1 MRRAFVSAAALLTGF
16 MLLPARASAQHLPEP
31 WADTEDQPPRV
42 DLSGSFG
49 VLVPTNWSTL
59 VLLGSIS
66 SGSGVVEQILSRELR
81 VEADKSYGG
90 ALTYWEGRYGLRFQ
104 GDYSKSSLRISG
116 AAPIGIQTWLYDV
129 RGVIGA
135 MEYKPS
141 RMILPYGFVGVGGI
155 TYDLAQA
162 VSPPLTFITQ
172 APALPSAPNVIIV
185 GDRGRQFVLSE
196 EELGVKTVFALT
208 FGAGTD
214 IRVPIGPGGI
224 GLRLEVSD
232 HWAASPLDVRVTE
245 LSSGVTAYDSRVDFG
260 AVHHLSATV
269 GFIVQVGR

>member
-1 MRRAFVSAAALLTGF
+1 MRRPFISAAALLAGF
-16 MLLPARASAQHLPEP
+16 MLLPARASAQLLPDP
-31 WADTEDQPPRV
+31 WADSEDRPPRV
-42 DLSGSFG
+42 DLSASFG

-59 VLLGSIS
+59 VLLGSVS
-66 SGSGVVEQILSRELR
+66 SGSGVVEQILARELR
-81 VEADKSYGG
+81 VEADQSYGG

-104 GDYSKSSLRISG
+104 GGYSKSALKISG
-116 AAPIGIQTWLYDV
+116 AAPIGIKTWLYDV

-135 MEYKPS
+135 LEYKPS
-141 RMILPYGFVGVGGI
+141 RVVLPYGFVGVGGV
-155 TYDLAQA
+155 TYDLAQT
-162 VSPPLTFITQ
+162 VTPPLTFITQ
-172 APALPSAPNVIIV
+172 APALPSAPNTIIV
-185 GDRGRQFVLSE
+185 GDRGRQFILSE

-232 HWAASPLDVRVTE
+232 HWTASPLDLRVTE
-245 LSSGVTAYDSRVDFG
+245 LTSGVTSYDSRVQFG

-269 GFIVQVGR
+269 GFILQIGR